1 MRLAFRSL
9 VLLVILAVLLCG
21 CTPFSKRR
29 QEAIYDPAESLTE
42 IVAVLRR
49 HIPDDTY
56 RFPAGR
62 DFTGR
67 NVYRSTLLRLEN
79 IERIHADELRSGYMD
94 AVVDFSKARSLERL
108 RGYDLAAQ
116 LYREAARRDSEL
128 RDEAKRSAAVCEAIH
143 EATKIGMELPDPT
156 SAIVEPLSM
165 DTETVT
171 TQLDQRVAELV
182 SILDSVETSHAPN
195 SHYAAVIRQEIER
208 ADVIRAR
215 YFLALRHVI
224 PDGSIR
230 SVAELQRLL
239 SRHGASQNRR
249 QHMLELADLYAAIS
263 REYVEAVPPEGLQF
277 DPPKFQELVD
287 AAVGLYRS
295 VAAQDGT
302 SEKLEAAR
310 RLEAFLAFTLRVDRD
325 RFAQQ

>member
-1 MRLAFRSL
+1 MPLAKPQ
-9 VLLVILAVLLCG
+9 LVIAPILLGLLLTG
-21 CTPFSKRR
+21 CTPFTKRR
-29 QEAIYDPAESLTE
+29 AEAIYNPAESLTE

-79 IERIHADELRSGYMD
+79 IERIHTDELRSGYMD
-94 AVVDFSKARSLERL
+94 AVIDFSKARSLERL
-108 RGYDLAAQ
+108 RGYDLAAKF
-116 LYREAARRDSEL
+116 YREAARKDSEL
-128 RDEAKRSAAVCEAIH
+128 AEEALRSASVCEAID
-143 EATKIGMELPDPT
+143 AAVKIGMELADPT
-156 SAIVEPLSM
+156 SAEVPPLDM
-165 DTETVT
+165 DTEVVT
-171 TQLDQRVAELV
+171 EQLDRRIAELV
-182 SILDSVETSHAPN
+182 SIVAGLDASHMKE
-195 SHYAAVIRQEIER
+195 SHYRAVVRKEIER
-208 ADVIRAR
+208 SDMIRAR

-230 SVAELQRLL
+230 AVAELQRLL

-249 QHMLELADLYAAIS
+249 AHMLGLADLYAELA
-263 REYVEAVPPEGLQF
+263 RQYVDAVPPEGLLF

-287 AAVGLYRS
+287 AAAALYRS

-302 SEKLEAAR
+302 TEKLEAAR
-310 RLEAFLAFTLRVDRD
+310 QLEAFLAFTLRVDRD
-325 RFAQQ
+325 RFAQ